1 MAAAGALQTDLIV
14 FERAV
19 CIRHMSLA
27 AVQQAIVDDR
37 TATANRTR
45 SHRLSLAPGTSEVE
59 FYPKVQGDIG
69 WRGPALFLR
78 LDSDEGTAVIQYHL

>member
-37 TATANRTR
+37 TATANRMIQRTN
-45 SHRLSLAPGTSEVE
+45 A
-59 FYPKVQGDIG
+59 KN
-69 WRGPALFLR
+69 RGHIL
-78 LDSDEGTAVIQYHL
+78 